1 MQSRSQALVNELR
14 RAIAQTPDAV
24 EQKVL
29 YEKLGL
35 LEVELAELDRRQR
48 AVGDADAQLA
58 QAKGALLRWRV
69 VIGVLVAALIG
80 TSFWLVASVL
90 NWTR

>member
-1 MQSRSQALVNELR
+1 MESRSQALVTELR
-14 RAIAQTPDAV
+14 RAIAQTPDAA

-35 LEVELAELDRRQR
+35 LEMELAELDRRQR
-48 AVGDADAQLA
+48 AVGEADAQLA
-58 QAKGALLRWRV
+58 QAKEAQLLWRA

-80 TSFWLVASVL
+80 TSLWLVASVYPIP
-90 NWTR
+90 

>member
-1 MQSRSQALVNELR
+1 MESRSQALVTELR
-14 RAIAQTPDAV
+14 RAIAQTPDVA

-48 AVGDADAQLA
+48 LVGDADAQLA
-58 QAKGALLRWRV
+58 QAKGALLLWRV
-69 VIGVLVAALIG
+69 IIGMLVSALIG
-80 TSFWLVASVL
+80 TSLWLVASVL
-90 NWTR
+90 HWL